1 MTKKWWF
8 YPLHFAVT
16 VVIVGLYAL
25 ISNQFFGGS
34 KDWIDVFGTAGLA
47 TLISLTINH
56 FRKN

>member
-1 MTKKWWF
+1 MTRKWWF
-8 YPLHFAVT
+8 YALHFAVT

-25 ISNQFFGGS
+25 ISNQFFAGK

-47 TLISLTINH
+47 TLISLAINY